1 MWALFYLKNIALKF
15 FVLSRSSF
23 LRKNVHKKG
32 MPLRKTKRI
41 FAQNYPITNNKSTFR
56 GKTHQSLTL
65 ISLLNSQS
73 RGARNRSLYI
83 FMLADPRSSKHNKS
97 CRFEIKSMQPGLM
110 IYVTIAHYMLAII
123 CGGLCV
129 NKQLKNNNISIFQLP
144 VRKKS
149 TERDRNACPEVA
161 LNFAHRRTW
170 QSIQDMF

>member
-1 MWALFYLKNIALKF
+1 
-15 FVLSRSSF
+15 
-23 LRKNVHKKG
+23 
-32 MPLRKTKRI
+32 
-41 FAQNYPITNNKSTFR
+41 
-56 GKTHQSLTL
+56 
-65 ISLLNSQS
+65 
-73 RGARNRSLYI
+73 
-83 FMLADPRSSKHNKS
+83 
-97 CRFEIKSMQPGLM
+97 MQPGLM

-161 LNFAHRRTW
+161 LNLAHRRTW